1 LKFLYVRSTVNTLF
15 WLRSSLGCITILP
28 VEGRVQGTS
37 CAEAATEIRLGTA
50 IVNKDHNSCIARES
64 PTNWPSIY
72 GMASPEQ
79 AVPNL
84 WLFDEQK
91 MNPPFFDARYLYSAA
106 APCRILKGTPQI
118 HLSVISFPRNKARLS
133 FLSLLICL
141 RRTS

>member
-1 LKFLYVRSTVNTLF
+1 
-15 WLRSSLGCITILP
+15 
-28 VEGRVQGTS
+28 VQGIF

-91 MNPPFFDARYLYSAA
+91 MNPPFSILDVCIPRQLDA
-106 APCRILKGTPQI
+106 RILKGTQQI